1 MDAKNLLSP
10 DPIRESGD
18 VLSAWLN
25 MNYYL
30 LLSNCQ
36 ALPESPEMDVDAT
49 YSKGC
54 DRYVIERRELQ
65 VFWIYDSRVWVSY
78 DHAHLARWR
87 SEYFSRKIVC
97 RTGCLLRWSATSL
110 GSRSAWAPV
119 FYLAV
124 HTKHAS
130 TLGEFSMLH
139 AMIRNVG
146 CLNHYYDSTRTTSS
160 ATITGR
166 YHDIYTTL
174 LVLGGHS
181 NCAH

>member
-1 MDAKNLLSP
+1 MGSETKAHPQRWDNFGNRRSAMDRAGKYLTLPYPSNLNIRRLGWWLSIWWRWHMDAKNLLSP

-36 ALPESPEMDVDAT
+36 ALPESPDVDAT

-124 HTKHAS
+124 H
-130 TLGEFSMLH
+130 M
-139 AMIRNVG
+139 
-146 CLNHYYDSTRTTSS
+146 
-160 ATITGR
+160 
-166 YHDIYTTL
+166 
-174 LVLGGHS
+174 
-181 NCAH
+181 